1 MLSYA
6 YNLPC
11 HQLAGTG
18 GTHSVLAVV
27 QSHPGS
33 HLFLSF
39 FLIHIR
45 DPPAAAASCRQRV
58 VSVISG
64 NDLST

>member
-18 GTHSVLAVV
+18 STYSVLRR
-27 QSHPGS
+27 Q
-33 HLFLSF
+33 
-39 FLIHIR
+39 
-45 DPPAAAASCRQRV
+45 ASMC
-58 VSVISG
+58 
-64 NDLST
+64 